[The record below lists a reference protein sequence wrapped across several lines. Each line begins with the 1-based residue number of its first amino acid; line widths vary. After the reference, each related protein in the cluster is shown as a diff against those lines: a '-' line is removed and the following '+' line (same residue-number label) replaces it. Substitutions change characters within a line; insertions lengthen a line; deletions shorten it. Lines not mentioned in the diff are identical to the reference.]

1 MVQQAVQ
8 GGAPAAYA
16 QEMERLIAKE
26 SLLLASVVF
35 EFESWTFYLSC
46 SDLQSMQRGDPAW
59 VGYIYAFLIFS
70 GVSIG
75 VLTESQYFQNVM
87 RVGFRLRS
95 TLVAAIFRKSLRLTH
110 ESRKSF
116 STGKITNMITTDANS
131 LQVNMIQIC
140 VL

>member
-1 MVQQAVQ
+1 
-8 GGAPAAYA
+8 
-16 QEMERLIAKE
+16 
-26 SLLLASVVF
+26 
-35 EFESWTFYLSC
+35 
-46 SDLQSMQRGDPAW
+46 MQRGDPAW